1 MFKRFSKYYKPYIW
15 IIIIDLLCA
24 ALSTACELAFPMIV
38 RKITNIAMSAGQTLL
53 VSTVLRLGGIY
64 LFLRIVDTIANFY
77 MANIGHGMGARLET
91 DMRRDL
97 FDHLLKL
104 PFSYFD
110 NTKEGQIMSR
120 VTSDLFDVTE
130 FSHHCPE

>member
-53 VSTVLRLGGIY
+53 VSTVLRLGGI
-64 LFLRIVDTIANFY
+64 
-77 MANIGHGMGARLET
+77 
-91 DMRRDL
+91 
-97 FDHLLKL
+97 
-104 PFSYFD
+104 
-110 NTKEGQIMSR
+110 
-120 VTSDLFDVTE
+120 
-130 FSHHCPE
+130 